1 MTLPFAK
8 RPIKYIYVGLLIIL
22 FIAAPLAFIV
32 ITILLGSYGY
42 MAGQKRMNGQM
53 IQTIYGGN
61 RTLLIFACLLTLAS
75 LAITQTSGYVTQLGF
90 PTTIV
95 TYYVYPEI
103 AESNRTW
110 FGILTTSLLINL
122 LPAGINIAS
131 YFLLLRIIQKLWRG
145 NN

>member
-61 RTLLIFACLLTLAS
+61 RALLILACLLTLAS
-75 LAITQTSGYVTQLGF
+75 LAITQTSAYAIQLGY
-90 PTTIV
+90 PTTFI
-95 TYYVYPEI
+95 TYYPHPEI
-103 AESNRTW
+103 AASFLSNM
-110 FGILTTSLLINL
+110 
-122 LPAGINIAS
+122 AS
-131 YFLLLRIIQKLWRG
+131 QL
-145 NN
+145 